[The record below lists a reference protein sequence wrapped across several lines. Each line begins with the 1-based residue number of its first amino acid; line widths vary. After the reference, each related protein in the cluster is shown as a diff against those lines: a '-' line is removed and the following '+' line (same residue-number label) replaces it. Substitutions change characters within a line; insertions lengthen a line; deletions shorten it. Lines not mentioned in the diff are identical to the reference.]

1 MTPSLI
7 LEKALLFK
15 IKKKKKMKKKRKA
28 HACGDKRVKARAA
41 DGSVGS
47 LGFQL
52 MAGQGSGGSAAL
64 GQVI

>member
-1 MTPSLI
+1 MVPSLI
-7 LEKALLFK
+7 LKKALLFK
-15 IKKKKKMKKKRKA
+15 NKKKKKGRLT
-28 HACGDKRVKARAA
+28 HAETNICVKARAA

-64 GQVI
+64 DQVV